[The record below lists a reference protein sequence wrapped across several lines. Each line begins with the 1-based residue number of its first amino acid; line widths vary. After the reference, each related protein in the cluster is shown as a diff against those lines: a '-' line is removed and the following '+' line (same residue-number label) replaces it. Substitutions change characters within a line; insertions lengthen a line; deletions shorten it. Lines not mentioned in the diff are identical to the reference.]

1 MSTHKAVY
9 FRITK
14 YHAGESWSLEDSSP
28 IIHSDTFFGGLAWSY
43 RELYGKDEVEAFIE
57 ACGKKA
63 LLFSSLYPCKMGVV
77 ALYPLPL
84 NLFVDVR
91 ELFKER
97 PWAVSEKVFRR
108 LIDGVSVR
116 DLKDSLKAH
125 GAYCMLLTRSPW
137 SSG

>member
-43 RELYGKDEVEAFIE
+43 RELYGREEVEAFIE
-57 ACGKKA
+57 ACRKKT
-63 LLFSSLYPCKMGVV
+63 LLFSSLYPCKIGGV

-108 LIDGVSVR
+108 LIDGVPVR
-116 DLKDSLKAH
+116 ES
-125 GAYCMLLTRSPW
+125 
-137 SSG
+137 